1 MSVIPMTT
9 MSSRARG
16 GICAS
21 GAPCRKPPCACYNP
35 LGTNRGGF
43 VVREGLVMST
53 SIRRATYDDAMEIA
67 EVHVESWRTTYGGII
82 DQAFIDNLSVAERAV
97 SWMRRLSMSSPAAS
111 DVLVATTPD
120 GSIVGFLSGGL
131 IRAPYFEFDAE
142 LHAIYLLASFQRAGL
157 GRRLTREWAAI
168 AITRGLNAAVVRAH
182 ADNPA
187 CAFYE
192 RLGAEFLRTS
202 RVDIG
207 GKSYPERWYG
217 W

>member
-1 MSVIPMTT
+1 
-9 MSSRARG
+9 MSSR
-16 GICAS
+16 
-21 GAPCRKPPCACYNP
+21 
-35 LGTNRGGF
+35 L
-43 VVREGLVMST
+43 REGAST

-82 DQAFIDNLSVAERAV
+82 DQAFIDGLSVAERAV
-97 SWMRRLSMSSPAAS
+97 SWMRRLSAPSPAAS
-111 DVLVATTPD
+111 DVLVATTVD
-120 GSIVGFLSGGL
+120 GSIVGFLSGGV
-131 IRAPYFEFDAE
+131 IRAPYLEFDAE

-168 AITRGLNAAVVRAH
+168 AITRGFHAAVVRAH

-192 RLGAEFLRTS
+192 KLGAGLLRTS

-217 W
+217 WRDLPALAGIV